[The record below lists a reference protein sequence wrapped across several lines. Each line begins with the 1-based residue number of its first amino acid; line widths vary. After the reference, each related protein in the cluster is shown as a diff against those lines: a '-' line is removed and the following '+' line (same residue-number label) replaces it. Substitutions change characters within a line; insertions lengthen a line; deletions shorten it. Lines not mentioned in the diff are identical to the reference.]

1 MSLLRYNGDMVYR
14 LIDKFI
20 LCGLSVA
27 ALFLLFGEES
37 GRYTIVQNNEFT
49 VACVLGIVIALLVT
63 EVFRN
68 QYVSA
73 GVLILAGAMSFL
85 IPEASIAIP
94 AGVYGLFSDSKM
106 EELLTKWH
114 SQKNASKNDWSI
126 ASEKTLWIKV
136 ILFAGACAVLFRSYL
151 VLLIPAAALMAVK
164 TVFMHRKELLL
175 TEKFDAVRYDA
186 QQSQRLKNE
195 IANNVDM
202 QIRNATLSERNRIAR
217 EIHDNVGHML
227 TRSLLQSGALLVIN
241 KDEELREPLE
251 SLKSTLDSA
260 MTSIRE
266 SVHDLHDDSIDLKKV
281 IEDSIKTVDS
291 RFTVTLDCDVSEY
304 MAGNVKLC
312 MIGVIKEGLSN
323 AVKHSAGDKISIIV
337 REHPAFYQLMLEDNG
352 SCSEIKESGIGLK
365 NMRDRV
371 EALKG
376 RISFTPSAEG
386 FKIFVSIPKQ

>member
-227 TRSLLQSGALLVIN
+227 TRAVVQLQAISVINQDRVIPVLLQCFTNLLQPFISKALIN
-241 KDEELREPLE
+241 P
-251 SLKSTLDSA
+251 A
-260 MTSIRE
+260 MNI
-266 SVHDLHDDSIDLKKV
+266 
-281 IEDSIKTVDS
+281 
-291 RFTVTLDCDVSEY
+291 
-304 MAGNVKLC
+304 AGNQDNNVLLC
-312 MIGVIKEGLSN
+312 FSFRLRS
-323 AVKHSAGDKISIIV
+323 
-337 REHPAFYQLMLEDNG
+337 
-352 SCSEIKESGIGLK
+352 
-365 NMRDRV
+365 
-371 EALKG
+371 KG
-376 RISFTPSAEG
+376 H
-386 FKIFVSIPKQ
+386 